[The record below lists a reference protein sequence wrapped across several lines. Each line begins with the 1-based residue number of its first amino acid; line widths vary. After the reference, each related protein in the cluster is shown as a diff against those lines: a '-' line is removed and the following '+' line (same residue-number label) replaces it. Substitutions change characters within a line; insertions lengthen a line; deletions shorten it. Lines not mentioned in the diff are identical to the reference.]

1 MSNCPDD
8 FDGDGVNDNIDLDID
23 NDGIFNEYESS
34 GTYNLDVSD
43 LLDPLI
49 SLPDSSTITGILT
62 LRQDLQG
69 MIAKLNKRY
78 KVILHH

>member
-43 LLDPLI
+43 L
-49 SLPDSSTITGILT
+49 STL
-62 LRQDLQG
+62 
-69 MIAKLNKRY
+69 
-78 KVILHH
+78 